1 MTDESAVGAASRQLL
16 PTATARQTWAAL
28 RAEFARLPGLSAAAT
43 TLLVAAAATG
53 LVAPWVLGRLVDD
66 VIAGSDTPRIVAWA
80 GVIAGAAVLAGVLTA
95 IGAALTARL
104 GETVLARLRERV
116 LDRALHL
123 PSATLERAGTG
134 DLVARAGD
142 DVAVV
147 TNVIATSGPAF
158 LGALLSIVLTAVGL
172 FALDWRLGLAG
183 LAAAPAYALALRW
196 YLRRSVP
203 YYARERVATGERTQA
218 MAGALRGS
226 ATVRAYRL
234 EDAHVGGIADR
245 STAARDLSLEIFN
258 LHTRF
263 GLRINRS
270 EFVGLAAVLLA
281 GFLLVRDDL
290 ATVGA
295 ATTAALYFHRLFNPI
310 GLLLLQSDSVLQAGA
325 SLARLVGVT
334 ALPAAVPAA
343 AVPGSASAG
352 SASPGGS
359 APGSSASVGPAR
371 DIARP
376 GGSGAGRPRRS
387 VGRAG
392 PGPAALEVAVDRH
405 RYDDGP
411 VVLRDVALSLAP
423 GERVAL
429 VGASGAGK
437 STLAG
442 IAAGII
448 APTRG
453 AVSLR
458 GVPLGDL
465 DEHRVRREIA
475 LISQEVH
482 VFAGTLGDDLRLA
495 DPGATDAEV
504 TAALDLVGVT
514 DWLRTL
520 PDGLDTCVGE
530 GGRQLTAA
538 QAQQLA
544 LARLVLA
551 DPAVA
556 VLDEATAEAG
566 SAGARDLERAATAAT
581 EGRTT
586 LIVAHRLSQAA
597 TADRVV
603 VLEHGRIVEHGTH
616 EQLLAAGGGY
626 SRLWRSWRTPGPV
639 LPKERDGEEAAARR
653 TRPDAAPDR
662 GAGATHAPA

>member
-1 MTDESAVGAASRQLL
+1 MTAEPISRHLL
-16 PTATARQTWAAL
+16 PTATGRQTWAAL
-28 RAEFARLPGLSAAAT
+28 RIELALLPGLSAVAG

-66 VIAGSDTPRIVAWA
+66 VIAGTDTPTVLAWA
-80 GVIAGAAVLAGVLTA
+80 GVIAGAAVLAGILTA
-95 IGAALTARL
+95 AGAAVAARL

-158 LGALLSIVLTAVGL
+158 LGALLSVVLTAAGL
-172 FALDWRLGLAG
+172 FALDWRLGIAG
-183 LAAAPAYALALRW
+183 LVAAPAYALALRW

-203 YYARERVATGERTQA
+203 YYARERVATGERAQA
-218 MAGALRGS
+218 TAEALRGA
-226 ATVRAYRL
+226 ATVRAYRM
-234 EDAHVGGIADR
+234 EDAHVARIADR
-245 STAARDLSLEIFN
+245 SGVARDLSLEIFG
-258 LHTRF
+258 LYTRF

-281 GFLLVRDDL
+281 GFLLVRGDL

-310 GLLLLQSDSVLQAGA
+310 GLLLFESDSVLQAGA

-334 ALPAAVPAA
+334 TLPDT
-343 AVPGSASAG
+343 G
-352 SASPGGS
+352 
-359 APGSSASVGPAR
+359 APSVAEPTRR
-371 DIARP
+371 D
-376 GGSGAGRPRRS
+376 
-387 VGRAG
+387 RAE
-392 PGPAALEVAVDRH
+392 PAALEVTVAEH

-411 VVLRDVALSLAP
+411 VVLRDIVLRLNP

-442 IAAGII
+442 IIAGII
-448 APTRG
+448 APTHG
-453 AVSLR
+453 AVTLR
-458 GVPLGDL
+458 GVPLAQL
-465 DEHRVRREIA
+465 DEHRLRREIA

-482 VFAGTLGDDLRLA
+482 VFAGPLADDLRLA
-495 DPGATDAEV
+495 APDATDAEIA
-504 TAALDLVGVT
+504 TALDRVGASEWV
-514 DWLRTL
+514 RSL
-520 PDGLDTCVGE
+520 PDGLDTPVGE
-530 GGRQLTAA
+530 GGRQLTSA

-566 SAGARDLERAATAAT
+566 SAGARDLDRAAVAAT

-586 LIVAHRLSQAA
+586 LVVAHRLSQAA
-597 TADRVV
+597 TADRIV
-603 VLEHGRIVEHGTH
+603 VLDHGRVAEHGTH
-616 EQLLAAGGGY
+616 AELLSAGGGY
-626 SRLWRSWRTPGPV
+626 SQLWRSWRMPDLAVPRERESADQPV
-639 LPKERDGEEAAARR
+639 PR
-653 TRPDAAPDR
+653 
-662 GAGATHAPA
+662 

>member
-1 MTDESAVGAASRQLL
+1 MTDASTGVGVESRQLL

-28 RAEFARLPGLSAAAT
+28 RAEFARLPGLSAAAG

-66 VIAGSDTPRIVAWA
+66 VIAGSDTAQIVARA

-95 IGAALTARL
+95 IGAAVAARL

-134 DLVARAGD
+134 DLIARAGD
-142 DVAVV
+142 DVAVA
-147 TNVIATSGPAF
+147 TNVISTSGPAF
-158 LGALLSIVLTAVGL
+158 LGALLSIVLTAAGL

-183 LAAAPAYALALRW
+183 LAAAPAYAFGLYW
-196 YLRRSVP
+196 YLKRSVP
-203 YYARERVATGERTQA
+203 YYARERVATGERAQA

-226 ATVRAYRL
+226 ATVRAYRM
-234 EDAHVGGIADR
+234 EDAHVARIADR
-245 STAARDLSLEIFN
+245 SAVARDLSLEIFS

-263 GLRINRS
+263 GLRVNRA

-334 ALPAAVPAA
+334 SM
-343 AVPGSASAG
+343 PGSASPDK
-352 SASPGGS
+352 S
-359 APGSSASVGPAR
+359 GPAR
-371 DIARP
+371 QERSGTAEP
-376 GGSGAGRPRRS
+376 GRS
-387 VGRAG
+387 
-392 PGPAALEVAVDRH
+392 GPAGLEVSVARH
-405 RYDDGP
+405 CYDDGP
-411 VVLRDVALSLAP
+411 VVLRDIALRLTP

-448 APTRG
+448 APTDG
-453 AVSLR
+453 SVSLR
-458 GVPLGDL
+458 GVPLAQLG
-465 DEHRVRREIA
+465 EHRVRREIA

-482 VFAGTLGDDLRLA
+482 VFAGTLGEDLRLA
-495 DPGATDAEV
+495 DPDATDAEV

-566 SAGARDLERAATAAT
+566 SAGARDLDRAAMAAT

-597 TADRVV
+597 TADRIV
-603 VLEHGRIVEHGTH
+603 VLEHGRVAEHGTH
-616 EQLLAAGGGY
+616 DQLLAAGGRY
-626 SRLWRSWRTPGPV
+626 SQLWRSWSTPDLMV
-639 LPKERDGEEAAARR
+639 PK
-653 TRPDAAPDR
+653 
-662 GAGATHAPA
+662 

>member
-1 MTDESAVGAASRQLL
+1 MTDEPSTPDVRTRRLL

-28 RAEFARLPGLSAAAT
+28 RVEFARLPGLSAAAG

-66 VIAGSDTPRIVAWA
+66 VIAGSDTPRVVAWA

-147 TNVIATSGPAF
+147 TNAIATSGPAF
-158 LGALLSIVLTAVGL
+158 LGALLSIVLTALGL

-218 MAGALRGS
+218 MAGALRGA

-234 EDAHVGGIADR
+234 EDTHVGGIADR
-245 STAARDLSLEIFN
+245 SAAARDLSLEIFN

-263 GLRINRS
+263 GLRMNRS

-281 GFLLVRDDL
+281 GFMLVRDDL

-310 GLLLLQSDSVLQAGA
+310 GLLLFQADSVLQAGA

-334 ALPAAVPAA
+334 ALPDTAAPD
-343 AVPGSASAG
+343 GS
-352 SASPGGS
+352 
-359 APGSSASVGPAR
+359 GPAR
-371 DIARP
+371 APRP
-376 GGSGAGRPRRS
+376 ATGAL
-387 VGRAG
+387 
-392 PGPAALEVAVDRH
+392 GPAALEVLVDRH
-405 RYDDGP
+405 CYDDGP
-411 VVLRDVALSLAP
+411 VVLRDVALRLAP

-442 IAAGII
+442 VAAGII
-448 APTRG
+448 APTSG
-453 AVSLR
+453 AVRLR
-458 GVPLGDL
+458 GVPLTDL

-495 DPGATDAEV
+495 DPDATDAEI
-504 TAALDLVGVT
+504 TAALELVGVA

-530 GGRQLTAA
+530 GGRHVTAA

-556 VLDEATAEAG
+556 ILDEATAEAG
-566 SAGARDLERAATAAT
+566 SAGARDLDRAATAAT

-603 VLEHGRIVEHGTH
+603 VLEHGRVVEHGTH

-626 SRLWRSWRTPGPV
+626 SRLWRSWSTSDPV
-639 LPKERDGEEAAARR
+639 LPRGREGEEAAAAHR
-653 TRPDAAPDR
+653 
-662 GAGATHAPA
+662 

>member
-1 MTDESAVGAASRQLL
+1 MTDESTTIGVEARQLL

-28 RAEFARLPGLSAAAT
+28 RAEFARLPGLSVTAA

-66 VIAGSDTPRIVAWA
+66 VINGSDTPQIVAWA
-80 GVIAGAAVLAGVLTA
+80 GVIAGAALLAGLLTA
-95 IGAALTARL
+95 AGAAVAARL

-116 LDRALHL
+116 IDRALHL

-142 DVAVV
+142 DVAVA
-147 TNVIATSGPAF
+147 TNVISTSGPAF
-158 LGALLSIVLTAVGL
+158 LGALLSIVLTAAGL

-196 YLRRSVP
+196 YLKRSVP
-203 YYARERVATGERTQA
+203 YYARERVATGERAQA

-226 ATVRAYRL
+226 ATVRAYRM
-234 EDAHVGGIADR
+234 EDAHVARIADR
-245 STAARDLSLEIFN
+245 SAVARDLSLEIFN
-258 LHTRF
+258 FHTRL
-263 GLRINRS
+263 GLRMNRS

-290 ATVGA
+290 VTVGA

-334 ALPAAVPAA
+334 SLPAP
-343 AVPGSASAG
+343 
-352 SASPGGS
+352 ASPDV
-359 APGSSASVGPAR
+359 PGPAR
-371 DIARP
+371 RGPSAT
-376 GGSGAGRPRRS
+376 
-387 VGRAG
+387 AG
-392 PGPAALEVAVDRH
+392 PGRPEPAALEVVIARH
-405 RYDDGP
+405 CYDDGP
-411 VVLRDVALSLAP
+411 VVLQDIALRLAA

-453 AVSLR
+453 SVCLR
-458 GVPLGDL
+458 GVPLTQLG
-465 DEHRVRREIA
+465 EHRVRREIA

-495 DPGATDAEV
+495 DPDATDAEIA
-504 TAALDLVGVT
+504 AALDLVGAT
-514 DWLRTL
+514 ALLRTL
-520 PDGLDTCVGE
+520 PDGLATSVGE
-530 GGRQLTAA
+530 GGRHLTAA

-551 DPAVA
+551 GPAVA

-566 SAGARDLERAATAAT
+566 SAGARDLDRAATAAT
-581 EGRTT
+581 GGRTT

-597 TADRVV
+597 TADRIV
-603 VLEHGRIVEHGTH
+603 VLEHGRITEQGTH
-616 EQLLAAGGGY
+616 GQLLEAGGGY
-626 SRLWRSWRTPGPV
+626 SRLWRSWSTPGPV
-639 LPKERDGEEAAARR
+639 VPQGRESEEYVQVS
-653 TRPDAAPDR
+653 APR
-662 GAGATHAPA
+662 EN

>member
-1 MTDESAVGAASRQLL
+1 MTEESTTLGVGSRQLL
-16 PTATARQTWAAL
+16 PTATGRQTWAAL
-28 RAEFARLPGLSAAAT
+28 RSEFARLPGLSAAAGA
-43 TLLVAAAATG
+43 LLVAAAATG

-66 VIAGSDTPRIVAWA
+66 VIAGSDTPRIVVWA
-80 GVIAGAAVLAGVLTA
+80 GVIAGAAVLAGLLTA
-95 IGAALTARL
+95 IGAALAARL

-196 YLRRSVP
+196 YLNRSMP
-203 YYARERVATGERTQA
+203 YYARERVATGERTQV

-234 EDAHVGGIADR
+234 EDAHVGRIADR
-245 STAARDLSLEIFN
+245 SAVARDLSLEIFS

-290 ATVGA
+290 VTVGA

-334 ALPAAVPAA
+334 SL
-343 AVPGSASAG
+343 PGSAA
-352 SASPGGS
+352 PDGS
-359 APGSSASVGPAR
+359 APAR
-371 DIARP
+371 EGRP
-376 GGSGAGRPRRS
+376 GTVAQDS
-387 VGRAG
+387 
-392 PGPAALEVAVDRH
+392 PGPATLEVVVARH
-405 RYDDGP
+405 CYEDGP
-411 VVLRDVALSLAP
+411 VVLRDVALRLAP

-448 APTRG
+448 APTQG
-453 AVSLR
+453 AVRLR
-458 GVPLGDL
+458 GVPLTEL
-465 DEHRVRREIA
+465 DEHHVRREIA

-495 DPGATDAEV
+495 NPDATDAEV
-504 TAALDLVGVT
+504 RAALDLVGVT
-514 DWLRTL
+514 GWLRAL
-520 PDGLDTCVGE
+520 PEGLDTCVGE

-551 DPAVA
+551 DPSVA

-566 SAGARDLERAATAAT
+566 SAGARDLDRAATAAT

-603 VLEHGRIVEHGTH
+603 VLEHGRVVEHGTH
-616 EQLLAAGGGY
+616 AQLLEAGGGY
-626 SRLWRSWRTPGPV
+626 SDLWRSWSTPDPV
-639 LPKERDGEEAAARR
+639 PPKGREGEEAPAARR
-653 TRPDAAPDR
+653 QRPGAPSGRDASATR
-662 GAGATHAPA
+662 APA

>member
-1 MTDESAVGAASRQLL
+1 MTDESSTLGVETRRLL

-28 RAEFARLPGLSAAAT
+28 RVEFARLPGLSAAAA

-66 VIAGSDTPRIVAWA
+66 VIAGSGTPRIVAWA
-80 GVIAGAAVLAGVLTA
+80 GVIAGAAVLAGLLTA
-95 IGAALTARL
+95 VGAALAARL

-134 DLVARAGD
+134 DLIARVGD

-158 LGALLSIVLTAVGL
+158 LGALLSIVLTAAGL

-183 LAAAPAYALALRW
+183 LAAAPAYALALYW

-203 YYARERVATGERTQA
+203 YYARERVATGERSQA
-218 MAGALRGS
+218 MAGALHGA
-226 ATVRAYRL
+226 ATVRAYRM
-234 EDAHVGGIADR
+234 EDAHVGRIADR
-245 STAARDLSLEIFN
+245 SATARDLSLEIFG

-334 ALPAAVPAA
+334 ALP
-343 AVPGSASAG
+343 GT
-352 SASPGGS
+352 ASPDGS
-359 APGSSASVGPAR
+359 GPAR
-371 DIARP
+371 ADRP
-376 GGSGAGRPRRS
+376 GT
-387 VGRAG
+387 AG
-392 PGPAALEVAVDRH
+392 PGACEPATLEVVVARH
-405 RYDDGP
+405 CYDDGP
-411 VVLRDVALSLAP
+411 VVLRDVTLRLAP

-442 IAAGII
+442 VAAGII
-448 APTRG
+448 APTHGSVR
-453 AVSLR
+453 LR
-458 GVPLGDL
+458 GVPLTEL

-475 LISQEVH
+475 LVSQEVH

-495 DPGATDAEV
+495 DPDATDAEI
-504 TAALDLVGVT
+504 TAALDLVGVG
-514 DWLRTL
+514 DWLRSL

-530 GGRQLTAA
+530 GGRRVTAA

-566 SAGARDLERAATAAT
+566 SAGARDLDRAATAAT

-597 TADRVV
+597 TADRIV
-603 VLEHGRIVEHGTH
+603 VLEHGRVVEHGTH

-626 SRLWRSWRTPGPV
+626 SRLWRSWSTPDPV
-639 LPKERDGEEAAARR
+639 VPRGRGSEDPAAARR
-653 TRPDAAPDR
+653 PRSAVSP
-662 GAGATHAPA
+662 G

>member
-1 MTDESAVGAASRQLL
+1 MTSEPITRHLL
-16 PTATARQTWAAL
+16 PTATGRQTWAAL
-28 RAEFARLPGLSAAAT
+28 RTELALLPGLSAVAG
-43 TLLVAAAATG
+43 TLLVVAAATG

-66 VIAGSDTPRIVAWA
+66 VIAGTDTPRVIAWA
-80 GVIAGAAVLAGVLTA
+80 GVIAGAAVLAGLLTA
-95 IGAALTARL
+95 AGAAVAARL

-158 LGALLSIVLTAVGL
+158 LGALLSVVLTAAGL
-172 FALDWRLGLAG
+172 FALDWRLGIAG
-183 LAAAPAYALALRW
+183 LAAAPAYAVALRW
-196 YLRRSVP
+196 YLKRSVP
-203 YYARERVATGERTQA
+203 YYARERVATGERAQA
-218 MAGALRGS
+218 TAEALRGA
-226 ATVRAYRL
+226 ATVRAYRM
-234 EDAHVGGIADR
+234 EDAHVARIAER
-245 STAARDLSLEIFN
+245 SGVARDLSLEIFG
-258 LHTRF
+258 LYTRF

-281 GFLLVRDDL
+281 GFLLVRGDL

-310 GLLLLQSDSVLQAGA
+310 GLLLFESDSVLQAGA

-334 ALPAAVPAA
+334 TLPATATPAGTA
-343 AVPGSASAG
+343 TKRHDRGV
-352 SASPGGS
+352 
-359 APGSSASVGPAR
+359 
-371 DIARP
+371 
-376 GGSGAGRPRRS
+376 
-387 VGRAG
+387 
-392 PGPAALEVAVDRH
+392 PAALEVAVGQH

-411 VVLRDVALSLAP
+411 VVLQDIRLRLAP

-442 IAAGII
+442 IIAGII
-448 APTRG
+448 APTDG
-453 AVSLR
+453 AVTLR
-458 GVPLGDL
+458 GVPLTQL
-465 DEHRVRREIA
+465 DEHRLRREIA

-482 VFAGTLGDDLRLA
+482 VFAGPLADDLRLA
-495 DPGATDAEV
+495 DPDATDAEIA
-504 TAALDLVGVT
+504 AALDVVGATEWV
-514 DWLRTL
+514 RTL
-520 PDGLDTCVGE
+520 PEGLATAVGE
-530 GGRQLTAA
+530 GGRQLTSA

-544 LARLVLA
+544 LARLILA

-566 SAGARDLERAATAAT
+566 SAGARDLDRAAVAAT

-597 TADRVV
+597 TADRIV
-603 VLEHGRIVEHGTH
+603 VLDQGRVAEHGTH
-616 EQLLAAGGGY
+616 AELLTAGGGY
-626 SRLWRSWRTPGPV
+626 SQLWRSWSMPDPV
-639 LPKERDGEEAAARR
+639 VPRERESADQ
-653 TRPDAAPDR
+653 PVWS
-662 GAGATHAPA
+662 

>member
-1 MTDESAVGAASRQLL
+1 MTDEPNTAGVPARQLL
-16 PTATARQTWAAL
+16 PTATPRQTWAAL
-28 RAEFARLPGLSAAAT
+28 RAEFARLPGLSAAAG
-43 TLLVAAAATG
+43 TLLVAAAAAG

-66 VIAGSDTPRIVAWA
+66 VIAAAGTPRIVAWA
-80 GVIAGAAVLAGVLTA
+80 GVIAGAALLAGLLTA
-95 IGAALTARL
+95 AGAALAARL

-158 LGALLSIVLTAVGL
+158 LGALLSIVLTALGL

-183 LAAAPAYALALRW
+183 LAAAPAYALGLYW
-196 YLRRSVP
+196 YLKRSVP
-203 YYARERVATGERTQA
+203 YYARERVATGERSQA
-218 MAGALRGS
+218 MAGALHGA
-226 ATVRAYRL
+226 ATVRAYRM
-234 EDAHVGGIADR
+234 EDAHVARIADR
-245 STAARDLSLEIFN
+245 SAAARDLSLEIFG

-263 GLRINRS
+263 GLRVNRA

-334 ALPAAVPAA
+334 SLPDTAAPDRRAPVRAQPAPAEA
-343 AVPGSASAG
+343 A
-352 SASPGGS
+352 
-359 APGSSASVGPAR
+359 
-371 DIARP
+371 
-376 GGSGAGRPRRS
+376 
-387 VGRAG
+387 
-392 PGPAALEVAVDRH
+392 PAALEVVVDQH

-411 VVLRDVALSLAP
+411 VVLKDVALRLAP

-442 IAAGII
+442 IAAGIV
-448 APTRG
+448 APTHGTAR
-453 AVSLR
+453 LR
-458 GVPLGDL
+458 GTALAELG
-465 DEHRVRREIA
+465 EHRVRREIA
-475 LISQEVH
+475 LVSQEVH

-495 DPGATDAEV
+495 DPDATDAEL
-504 TAALDLVGVT
+504 TAACDLVGVT
-514 DWLRTL
+514 GWLRTL
-520 PDGLDTCVGE
+520 PDGLDTRVGE
-530 GGRQLTAA
+530 GGRRLTAA

-566 SAGARDLERAATAAT
+566 SAGARDLDRAAVAAT

-586 LIVAHRLSQAA
+586 LVVAHRLSQAA

-603 VLEHGRIVEHGTH
+603 VLEHGRVVEHGTH
-616 EQLLAAGGGY
+616 DELLAAGGGY
-626 SRLWRSWRTPGPV
+626 SRLWRSWSAPEAVARPGGAEFPA
-639 LPKERDGEEAAARR
+639 PRR
-653 TRPDAAPDR
+653 R
-662 GAGATHAPA
+662 GVPAGQDS

>member
-1 MTDESAVGAASRQLL
+1 MTDQSTVTGVESRRLL
-16 PTATARQTWAAL
+16 PTATGRQTWVAL
-28 RAEFARLPGLSAAAT
+28 RTELARLPGLSLLAG

-66 VIAGSDTPRIVAWA
+66 VIAGSDTRQVVAWS
-80 GVIAGAAVLAGVLTA
+80 GVIAGAAVLAGLLTA
-95 IGAALTARL
+95 AGAAIAARL

-158 LGALLSIVLTAVGL
+158 LGALLTIVLTGAGL
-172 FALDWRLGLAG
+172 FALDWRLGIAG
-183 LAAAPAYALALRW
+183 LVAVPAYALALRW
-196 YLRRSVP
+196 YLKRSVS

-218 MAGALRGS
+218 TAEALRGS
-226 ATVRAYRL
+226 ATVRAYRM
-234 EDAHVGGIADR
+234 EDAHVTRIADR
-245 STAARDLSLEIFN
+245 SAVARDLSLEIFGMF
-258 LHTRF
+258 TRF

-290 ATVGA
+290 VTVGA

-310 GLLLLQSDSVLQAGA
+310 GLLLFESDSVLQAGA

-334 ALPAAVPAA
+334 TLPDTT
-343 AVPGSASAG
+343 GSP
-352 SASPGGS
+352 ASPE
-359 APGSSASVGPAR
+359 PAR
-371 DIARP
+371 QHRP
-376 GGSGAGRPRRS
+376 E
-387 VGRAG
+387 
-392 PGPAALEVAVDRH
+392 PAALEVTVARH

-411 VVLRDVALSLAP
+411 VVLRDITLRLAP

-442 IAAGII
+442 IISGII
-448 APTRG
+448 TPSHGSVR
-453 AVSLR
+453 LR
-458 GVPLGDL
+458 GVPLAHLG
-465 DEHRVRREIA
+465 EHRLRREIA

-482 VFAGTLGDDLRLA
+482 VFAGPLADDLRLA
-495 DPGATDAEV
+495 NPDATDAEL
-504 TAALDLVGVT
+504 TAALDLVGAT

-520 PDGLDTCVGE
+520 PDGLATAVGE
-530 GGRQLTAA
+530 GGRQLTSA

-566 SAGARDLERAATAAT
+566 SAGARDLDRAAVAAT

-586 LIVAHRLSQAA
+586 LVVAHRLSQAA
-597 TADRVV
+597 TADRIV
-603 VLEHGRIVEHGTH
+603 VLDHGRIAEQGTH
-616 EQLLAAGGGY
+616 TELLEAGGGY
-626 SRLWRSWRTPGPV
+626 SQLWRSWSMPDLVAPTGRASAEPV
-639 LPKERDGEEAAARR
+639 TA
-653 TRPDAAPDR
+653 DASRWPR
-662 GAGATHAPA
+662 

>member
-1 MTDESAVGAASRQLL
+1 MTDHSIVTGVESRHLL
-16 PTATARQTWAAL
+16 PTATGRQTWVAL
-28 RAEFARLPGLSAAAT
+28 RTELARLPGLSVLAG

-66 VIAGSDTPRIVAWA
+66 VIAGSDTRQVVAWA
-80 GVIAGAAVLAGVLTA
+80 GVIAGAAVLAGLLTA
-95 IGAALTARL
+95 VGAAIAARL

-158 LGALLSIVLTAVGL
+158 LGALLTIVLTAAGL
-172 FALDWRLGLAG
+172 FALDWRLGIAG
-183 LAAAPAYALALRW
+183 LVAVPAYALALRW
-196 YLRRSVP
+196 YLKRSVP

-218 MAGALRGS
+218 TAEALRGS
-226 ATVRAYRL
+226 ATVRAYRM
-234 EDAHVGGIADR
+234 EDVHVTRIADR
-245 STAARDLSLEIFN
+245 SAVARDLSLEIFG
-258 LHTRF
+258 LFTRF

-290 ATVGA
+290 VTVGA

-310 GLLLLQSDSVLQAGA
+310 GLLLFESDSVLQAGA

-334 ALPAAVPAA
+334 TLPDT
-343 AVPGSASAG
+343 
-352 SASPGGS
+352 ASPVTS
-359 APGSSASVGPAR
+359 EPGR
-371 DIARP
+371 QE
-376 GGSGAGRPRRS
+376 RS
-387 VGRAG
+387 E
-392 PGPAALEVAVDRH
+392 PAALEVTVAQH

-411 VVLRDVALSLAP
+411 VVLRDITLRLAP

-442 IAAGII
+442 IIAGII
-448 APTRG
+448 APSQG
-453 AVSLR
+453 AVRLR
-458 GVPLGDL
+458 GVPLTHLG
-465 DEHRVRREIA
+465 EHRLRREIA

-482 VFAGTLGDDLRLA
+482 VFAGPLGDDLRLA
-495 DPGATDAEV
+495 DPDATDAEL
-504 TAALDLVGVT
+504 TAALDLVGAT

-520 PDGLDTCVGE
+520 PDGLATAVGE
-530 GGRQLTAA
+530 GGRQLTPAR
-538 QAQQLA
+538 AQQLA

-566 SAGARDLERAATAAT
+566 SAGARDLDRAAVAAT

-586 LIVAHRLSQAA
+586 VVVAHRLSQAA
-597 TADRVV
+597 TADRIV
-603 VLEHGRIVEHGTH
+603 VLDHGRIAEQGTH
-616 EQLLAAGGGY
+616 TELLEAGGGY
-626 SRLWRSWRTPGPV
+626 SQLWRSWSMPDPV
-639 LPKERDGEEAAARR
+639 VPRGRASTVRDQ
-653 TRPDAAPDR
+653 PV
-662 GAGATHAPA
+662 AG

>member
-1 MTDESAVGAASRQLL
+1 ML
-16 PTATARQTWAAL
+16 PIATTRQTWAAL
-28 RAEFARLPGLSAAAT
+28 RAEFARLPVLSAVAG
-43 TLLVAAAATG
+43 TLLVAAAAGG

-66 VIAGSDTPRIVAWA
+66 VIAAAGTTRIVAWA
-80 GVIAGAAVLAGVLTA
+80 GVIAGAALLAGLLTA
-95 IGAALTARL
+95 AGAAVAARL

-147 TNVIATSGPAF
+147 TNVITTSGPAF
-158 LGALLSIVLTAVGL
+158 VGALLSIVLTALGL

-203 YYARERVATGERTQA
+203 YYARERVATGERAQA
-218 MAGALRGS
+218 MAGSLRGA

-234 EDAHVGGIADR
+234 EDAHVARIAER
-245 STAARDLSLEIFN
+245 SAVARDLSLEIFS

-263 GLRINRS
+263 GLRMNRA
-270 EFVGLAAVLLA
+270 EFLGLAAVLLA

-290 ATVGA
+290 VTVGA
-295 ATTAALYFHRLFNPI
+295 ATTAALFFHRLFNPI
-310 GLLLLQSDSVLQAGA
+310 GLLLMQADAVLQAGA
-325 SLARLVGVT
+325 SLARLVGVAT
-334 ALPAAVPAA
+334 LPASTAGAEAA
-343 AVPGSASAG
+343 APTRA
-352 SASPGGS
+352 
-359 APGSSASVGPAR
+359 
-371 DIARP
+371 ARP
-376 GGSGAGRPRRS
+376 TV
-387 VGRAG
+387 VGEAE
-392 PGPAALEVAVDRH
+392 PAALEVVVGRH

-411 VVLRDVALSLAP
+411 VVLEEVTLRLTP

-448 APTRG
+448 APTEGSVR
-453 AVSLR
+453 LR
-458 GVPLGDL
+458 GVPLSGLGED
-465 DEHRVRREIA
+465 RVRREIA
-475 LISQEVH
+475 LVSQEVH
-482 VFAGTLGDDLRLA
+482 VFAGPLGDDLRLA
-495 DPGATDAEV
+495 APDATDAELV
-504 TAALDLVGVT
+504 AALDLVGAAG
-514 DWLRTL
+514 WLRTL
-520 PDGLDTCVGE
+520 PDGLATGVGE

-538 QAQQLA
+538 RAQQLA

-566 SAGARDLERAATAAT
+566 SAGARELDRAAVAAT

-597 TADRVV
+597 AADRVV
-603 VLEHGRIVEHGTH
+603 VMEHGRVVEHGTH
-616 EQLLAAGGGY
+616 DELLAAGGGY
-626 SRLWRSWRTPGPV
+626 SRLWRSWSTADSAVP
-639 LPKERDGEEAAARR
+639 
-653 TRPDAAPDR
+653 
-662 GAGATHAPA
+662 AGHHQHR

>member
-1 MTDESAVGAASRQLL
+1 MTDQSAVGAASRRLL
-16 PTATARQTWAAL
+16 PTATTRQTWAAL

-43 TLLVAAAATG
+43 ILLVAAAATG

-158 LGALLSIVLTAVGL
+158 LGALLSIVLTALGL

-183 LAAAPAYALALRW
+183 LAAAPAYTLALRW

-245 STAARDLSLEIFN
+245 SVAARDLSLEIFN

-334 ALPAAVPAA
+334 TLP
-343 AVPGSASAG
+343 AG
-352 SASPGGS
+352 SAPAASPVGSAPPGGS
-359 APGSSASVGPAR
+359 APDSSASVDTASP
-371 DIARP
+371 D
-376 GGSGAGRPRRS
+376 GSGAGRPRRS
-387 VGRAG
+387 AGRAG
-392 PGPAALEVAVDRH
+392 SGPAALEVVVDRH

-495 DPGATDAEV
+495 DPEATDAEV

-597 TADRVV
+597 TADRIV

-626 SRLWRSWRTPGPV
+626 SRLWRSWRAPVPV
-639 LPKERDGEEAAARR
+639 LPQERAGEEGAARR
-653 TRPDAAPDR
+653 ARPDAAPDR
-662 GAGATHAPA
+662 DVDATHAPA

>member
-1 MTDESAVGAASRQLL
+1 MTSEPITRHLL
-16 PTATARQTWAAL
+16 PTATGRQTWTAL
-28 RAEFARLPGLSAAAT
+28 RTELALLPGLSAVAG
-43 TLLVAAAATG
+43 TLLVVAAATG

-66 VIAGSDTPRIVAWA
+66 VIAGTDTPRVIAWA
-80 GVIAGAAVLAGVLTA
+80 GVIAGAAVLAGLLTA
-95 IGAALTARL
+95 AGAAVAARL

-158 LGALLSIVLTAVGL
+158 LGALLSVVLTAAGL
-172 FALDWRLGLAG
+172 FALDWRLGIAG
-183 LAAAPAYALALRW
+183 LAAAPAYAVALRW
-196 YLRRSVP
+196 YLKRSVP
-203 YYARERVATGERTQA
+203 YYARERVATGERAQA
-218 MAGALRGS
+218 TAEALRGA
-226 ATVRAYRL
+226 ATVRAYRM
-234 EDAHVGGIADR
+234 EDAHVARIAER
-245 STAARDLSLEIFN
+245 SGVARDLSLEIFG
-258 LHTRF
+258 LYTRF

-281 GFLLVRDDL
+281 GFLLVRGDL

-310 GLLLLQSDSVLQAGA
+310 GLLLFESDSVLQAGA

-334 ALPAAVPAA
+334 TLPDTAAPA
-343 AVPGSASAG
+343 GT
-352 SASPGGS
+352 
-359 APGSSASVGPAR
+359 APTRHDRG
-371 DIARP
+371 I
-376 GGSGAGRPRRS
+376 
-387 VGRAG
+387 
-392 PGPAALEVAVDRH
+392 PAALEVAVGQH

-411 VVLRDVALSLAP
+411 VVLRDIRLRLAP

-442 IAAGII
+442 IIAGII
-448 APTRG
+448 APTDG
-453 AVSLR
+453 AVTLR
-458 GVPLGDL
+458 GVPLTQL
-465 DEHRVRREIA
+465 DEHRLRREIA

-482 VFAGTLGDDLRLA
+482 VFAGPLADDLRLA
-495 DPGATDAEV
+495 DPDATDAEIA
-504 TAALDLVGVT
+504 AALDLVGATEWV
-514 DWLRTL
+514 RTL
-520 PDGLDTCVGE
+520 PEGLATAVGE
-530 GGRQLTAA
+530 GGRQVTSA

-544 LARLVLA
+544 LARLILA

-566 SAGARDLERAATAAT
+566 SAGARDLDRAAVAAT

-597 TADRVV
+597 TADRIV
-603 VLEHGRIVEHGTH
+603 VLDQGRVAEHGTH
-616 EQLLAAGGGY
+616 AELLTAGGGY
-626 SRLWRSWRTPGPV
+626 SQLWRSWSMPDPV
-639 LPKERDGEEAAARR
+639 VPRERESADQ
-653 TRPDAAPDR
+653 PVWS
-662 GAGATHAPA
+662 

>member
-1 MTDESAVGAASRQLL
+1 MTDASTGVGVEPRQLL

-28 RAEFARLPGLSAAAT
+28 RAEFARLPGLSAAAG

-53 LVAPWVLGRLVDD
+53 LVAPWVLGQLVDD
-66 VIAGSDTPRIVAWA
+66 VIAGSDTAQIVARA
-80 GVIAGAAVLAGVLTA
+80 GVIAGAAVLAGLLTA
-95 IGAALTARL
+95 AGAAVAARL

-134 DLVARAGD
+134 DLIARAGD
-142 DVAVV
+142 DVAVA
-147 TNVIATSGPAF
+147 TNVISTSGPAF
-158 LGALLSIVLTAVGL
+158 LGALLSIVLTAAGL

-183 LAAAPAYALALRW
+183 LAAAPAYALGLYW
-196 YLRRSVP
+196 YLKRSVP
-203 YYARERVATGERTQA
+203 YYARERVATGERAQA

-234 EDAHVGGIADR
+234 EDAHVARIADR
-245 STAARDLSLEIFN
+245 SAAARDLSLEIFN

-263 GLRINRS
+263 GLRLNRA

-334 ALPAAVPAA
+334 SMPDSAAPDDPRPA
-343 AVPGSASAG
+343 GQG
-352 SASPGGS
+352 
-359 APGSSASVGPAR
+359 
-371 DIARP
+371 RP
-376 GGSGAGRPRRS
+376 GTAT
-387 VGRAG
+387 
-392 PGPAALEVAVDRH
+392 PGKPEPAALEVTIARH
-405 RYDDGP
+405 CYDDGP
-411 VVLRDVALSLAP
+411 VVLRDIALRLAP

-448 APTRG
+448 APTQG
-453 AVSLR
+453 SVSLG
-458 GVPLGDL
+458 GVPLAHLGED
-465 DEHRVRREIA
+465 RVRREIA

-495 DPGATDAEV
+495 DPDATDAEL

-566 SAGARDLERAATAAT
+566 SAGARDLDRAATAAT

-597 TADRVV
+597 TAERIV
-603 VLEHGRIVEHGTH
+603 VLEHGRVAEHGTH
-616 EQLLAAGGGY
+616 DQLLEAGGRY
-626 SRLWRSWRTPGPV
+626 SRLWRSWSTPD
-639 LPKERDGEEAAARR
+639 LMAPK
-653 TRPDAAPDR
+653 
-662 GAGATHAPA
+662 

>member
-1 MTDESAVGAASRQLL
+1 MTDASTGVGVESRQLL

-28 RAEFARLPGLSAAAT
+28 RAEFARLPGLSAAAG

-66 VIAGSDTPRIVAWA
+66 VIAGSDTTQIVARA

-95 IGAALTARL
+95 IGAAVAARL

-134 DLVARAGD
+134 DLIARAGD
-142 DVAVV
+142 DVAVA
-147 TNVIATSGPAF
+147 TNVISTSGPAF
-158 LGALLSIVLTAVGL
+158 LGALLSIVLTAAGL

-183 LAAAPAYALALRW
+183 LAAAPAYAFGLYW
-196 YLRRSVP
+196 YLKRSVP
-203 YYARERVATGERTQA
+203 YYARERVATGERAQA

-226 ATVRAYRL
+226 ATVRAYRM
-234 EDAHVGGIADR
+234 EDAHVARIADR
-245 STAARDLSLEIFN
+245 SAVARDLSLEIFS

-263 GLRINRS
+263 GLRVNRA

-334 ALPAAVPAA
+334 SM
-343 AVPGSASAG
+343 PGSASPDK
-352 SASPGGS
+352 S
-359 APGSSASVGPAR
+359 GPAR
-371 DIARP
+371 QERSGTAEP
-376 GGSGAGRPRRS
+376 GRS
-387 VGRAG
+387 
-392 PGPAALEVAVDRH
+392 GPAGLEVSVARH
-405 RYDDGP
+405 CYDDGP
-411 VVLRDVALSLAP
+411 VVLRDIALRLTP

-448 APTRG
+448 APTDG
-453 AVSLR
+453 SVSLR
-458 GVPLGDL
+458 GVPLAQLGD
-465 DEHRVRREIA
+465 HRVRREIA

-482 VFAGTLGDDLRLA
+482 VFAGTLGEDLRLA
-495 DPGATDAEV
+495 DPDATDAEL

-566 SAGARDLERAATAAT
+566 SAGARDLDRAAMAAT

-597 TADRVV
+597 TADRIV
-603 VLEHGRIVEHGTH
+603 VLEHGRVAEHGTH
-616 EQLLAAGGGY
+616 DQLLAAGGRY
-626 SRLWRSWRTPGPV
+626 SQLWRSWSTPDLMV
-639 LPKERDGEEAAARR
+639 PK
-653 TRPDAAPDR
+653 
-662 GAGATHAPA
+662 

>member
-1 MTDESAVGAASRQLL
+1 MIGAESRQLL

-28 RAEFARLPGLSAAAT
+28 RAEFARLPGLSAVAV

-66 VIAGSDTPRIVAWA
+66 VMAGSDTARIVAWA
-80 GVIAGAAVLAGVLTA
+80 GVIAGAAVLAGLLTA
-95 IGAALTARL
+95 AGAAVAARL

-134 DLVARAGD
+134 DLIARAGD

-158 LGALLSIVLTAVGL
+158 LGALLSIVLTAAGL
-172 FALDWRLGLAG
+172 FVLDWRLGLAG

-196 YLRRSVP
+196 YLKRSVP
-203 YYARERVATGERTQA
+203 YYARERVATGERAQA
-218 MAGALRGS
+218 MAGALRGA
-226 ATVRAYRL
+226 ATVRAYRM
-234 EDAHVGGIADR
+234 EDAHVARIADR
-245 STAARDLSLEIFN
+245 SATARDLSLEIFG

-290 ATVGA
+290 STVGA

-310 GLLLLQSDSVLQAGA
+310 GLLLLESDSVLQAGA

-334 ALPAAVPAA
+334 SLPD
-343 AVPGSASAG
+343 
-352 SASPGGS
+352 SASPEGS
-359 APGSSASVGPAR
+359 VP
-371 DIARP
+371 ARP
-376 GGSGAGRPRRS
+376 GPSAT
-387 VGRAG
+387 VGTG
-392 PGPAALEVAVDRH
+392 EPEPAALEVVIARH
-405 RYDDGP
+405 CYDDGP
-411 VVLRDVALSLAP
+411 VVLQDIALRLAP

-437 STLAG
+437 STLAS
-442 IAAGII
+442 ITAGII
-448 APTRG
+448 APADG
-453 AVSLR
+453 SVCLR
-458 GVPLGDL
+458 GVPLAHLG
-465 DEHRVRREIA
+465 EHRVRREIA

-482 VFAGTLGDDLRLA
+482 VFAGPLRDDLRLA
-495 DPGATDAEV
+495 DPDATDAEM
-504 TAALDLVGVT
+504 TAALDLVGAT
-514 DWLRTL
+514 AWLRTL
-520 PDGLDTCVGE
+520 PDGLATSVGE
-530 GGRQLTAA
+530 GGRHLTAA

-551 DPAVA
+551 DPFVA
-556 VLDEATAEAG
+556 ILDEATAEAG
-566 SAGARDLERAATAAT
+566 SAGARDLDRAAAAAT

-603 VLEHGRIVEHGTH
+603 VLEHGHVAEQGTH
-616 EQLLAAGGGY
+616 DQLLEAGGGY
-626 SRLWRSWRTPGPV
+626 SRLWRSWSTPDLAVPSSSGPLV
-639 LPKERDGEEAAARR
+639 
-653 TRPDAAPDR
+653 
-662 GAGATHAPA
+662 